1 MIRLSDYVVQFF
13 VDRGIQDIFLVSGGG
28 IMHLLDAVG
37 RNPGMRYYCNYH
49 EQASAVSAEAYARAR
64 EGVGLC
70 LATVGPG
77 AANALSGIMGAW
89 VDSIPVVVLSGQV
102 RRDLMADFSKL
113 RQLGPQ
119 EGDAI
124 AMAKP
129 VTKYA
134 ATVRE
139 AESVRYHLERAWH
152 EATTGRPGPVW
163 LEFPLDIQ
171 GTTIDEASLAGFT
184 PPQPENHGPEAL
196 AAYAAQVI
204 DALRAASRP
213 VIVAGNGIRLSRS
226 QHLLREL
233 VDRTSTPILLPITA
247 KDVLEED
254 HPMQMGVFGTAG
266 QRRANFTLQNSDLL
280 LSLASG
286 LNCQKTGFN
295 FAGFAPKARKIVVD
309 IDPGQLHHQ
318 VIKPDIAIQCDV
330 RLLLEE
336 ILRQLGA
343 SSHRP
348 PEEWLAAC
356 KLWKQKYPPIGPE
369 YYEDNGYV
377 NSYAFIDR
385 LSEMTL
391 ASDVV
396 VTGNGLDCASFY
408 QGYRFKAGQRGF
420 DSGWGSMGWDLPMA
434 VGACIGSGRARTI
447 CVAGDGSM
455 QWNIQE
461 LLTIK
466 RYRLPIKIFVFN
478 NAGYQSIRA
487 TQRNFFEG
495 RLVGADLDSGV
506 DSPDF
511 EKLAAAYDLGYGY
524 IRDHHDLDRGIN
536 SALSA
541 DGPVLCEVNISPTQ
555 GISPKASAF
564 RRADG
569 SFESRPLEDM
579 APFLPREEVWENMH
593 QFEFCEAENV

>member
-1 MIRLSDYVVQFF
+1 MIKLSDYVIQFF
-13 VDRGIQDIFLVSGGG
+13 VDRGIQDVFLISGGG
-28 IMHLLDAVG
+28 IMHLLDSVG
-37 RNPGMRYYCNYH
+37 RNPYMRYYCNYH
-49 EQASAVSAEAYARAR
+49 EQACAISAEAYARVR

-77 AANALSGIMGAW
+77 ATNALSGITGAW

-119 EGDAI
+119 ESNAI
-124 AMAKP
+124 GMARA

-134 ATVRE
+134 ATVLE
-139 AESVRYHLERAWH
+139 PGSVRYHLERAWH

-171 GTTIDEASLAGFT
+171 GESIDQDALSGFPPPVPPDHVDAEWLRTQAS
-184 PPQPENHGPEAL
+184 QVIEAL
-196 AAYAAQVI
+196 HAA
-204 DALRAASRP
+204 RRP

-226 QHLLREL
+226 QRLLRRL
-233 VDRTSTPILLPITA
+233 LDCAQIPVLLPITA

-266 QRRANFTLQNSDLL
+266 QRRANFALQNSDLL

-286 LNCQKTGFN
+286 LNCQKIGFN
-295 FAGFAPKARKIVVD
+295 FAGFAPRARKIVVD
-309 IDPGQLHHQ
+309 IDPGQLQHQ
-318 VIKPDIAIQCDV
+318 VIKPDIPVLCDV
-330 RLLLEE
+330 GRLLDEMV
-336 ILRQLGA
+336 RQLE
-343 SSHRP
+343 SSTCHAP
-348 PEEWLAAC
+348 AAWISAC
-356 KLWKQKYPPIGPE
+356 ERWKQKYPPISSE
-369 YYEDNGYV
+369 CYDEDGHV
-377 NSYAFIDR
+377 NTYAFIDH
-385 LSEMTL
+385 LSEMVL

-408 QGYRFKAGQRGF
+408 QGFRFRPGQRGF
-420 DSGWGSMGWDLPMA
+420 NSGWGAMGWDLPMA
-434 VGACIGSGRARTI
+434 VGACIGAGGARTV
-447 CVAGDGSM
+447 CVTGDGSI
-455 QWNIQE
+455 QCNIQE

-478 NAGYQSIRA
+478 NGGYQSIRA

-495 RLVGADLDSGV
+495 RFVGADFDSGV
-506 DSPDF
+506 DRPNF
-511 EKLAAAYDLGYGY
+511 ERLAAAYDLGYGY
-524 IRDHHDLDRGIN
+524 IHDQRDLDRGIGVG
-536 SALSA
+536 LSTE
-541 DGPVLCEVNISPTQ
+541 GPVLCEVNVSPAQ

-564 RRADG
+564 RRPDG
-569 SFESRPLEDM
+569 TFESRPLEDM

-593 QFEFCEAENV
+593 QFD